1 MMDVDFLFD
10 SMPSCCFYHIL
21 VHCSARDL
29 PLSWS
34 HLKNTPFD
42 LLFLSR
48 SQSSEKRGGME
59 RTESRSP
66 RQERGKETNY
76 EQKRRR
82 RETISPK
89 IISPILPDEDC
100 PVIGR

>member
-1 MMDVDFLFD
+1 MMDADFLFD
-10 SMPSCCFYHIL
+10 SMPPSCCFYHIL

-48 SQSSEKRGGME
+48 PQSSEKRGGE
-59 RTESRSP
+59 RHTVG
-66 RQERGKETNY
+66 RQDGREEKKQIMN
-76 EQKRRR
+76 R
-82 RETISPK
+82 REEEERQS
-89 IISPILPDEDC
+89 L
-100 PVIGR
+100 RR